1 MIILSIDSA
10 TPVAA
15 VAVIKDSVL
24 LAEEMLNIGNTH
36 STQLMPMAAHV
47 LAQSNIKMSEVD
59 AVAVSQGPGSFTGL
73 RIGMATAK
81 GLAQGSGC
89 KLIAVPT
96 LDVLAQN
103 MWGYDGLVL
112 FLTVH
117 RNRSR
122 RLP

>member
-59 AVAVSQGPGSFTGL
+59 AVAVEPGTGL
-73 RIGMATAK
+73 LYGITHRDGDGERIGA
-81 GLAQGSGC
+81 GQ
-89 KLIAVPT
+89 
-96 LDVLAQN
+96 
-103 MWGYDGLVL
+103 
-112 FLTVH
+112 
-117 RNRSR
+117 
-122 RLP
+122 RL